1 MSDVITLDAG
11 TESVKYLYQKDKR
24 LAKVISMIGSITYKP
39 HEDSYRFL
47 VETILGQM
55 LSNKVASIINRRLEE
70 LCSGSIT
77 TIAINSL
84 TDNELKSI
92 GTSNSKVA
100 YIRNLTTAVK
110 SGEIDFISFS
120 NMSDAEVIIKLTSI
134 RGIGNWTAK
143 MYLIFVM
150 NRQNVLPFED
160 VAFRQAF
167 NWAYKTENYSSAVVT
182 AKCKKWEPYSSIA
195 ARFLYRAL
203 DSGLTKE
210 PFHLY
215 K

>member
-1 MSDVITLDAG
+1 MSNVITLDDSA
-11 TESVKYLYQKDKR
+11 ESVKHLCQKDKR

-55 LSNKVASIINRRLEE
+55 LSNKVTSIISRRLEE

-77 TIAINSL
+77 ALAINSL
-84 TDNELKSI
+84 TDNQLKSI
-92 GTSNSKVA
+92 GISSSKVT
-100 YIRNLTTAVK
+100 YIRNLTTAVE
-110 SGEIDFISFS
+110 SGEIDFSSFP
-120 NMSDAEVIIKLTSI
+120 NMSDSEVIKKLTSI

-150 NRQNVLPFED
+150 NRINVLPFED

-167 NWAYKTENYSSAVVT
+167 NWVYNT
-182 AKCKKWEPYSSIA
+182 KK
-195 ARFLYRAL
+195 LVQL
-203 DSGLTKE
+203 L
-210 PFHLY
+210 
-215 K
+215 